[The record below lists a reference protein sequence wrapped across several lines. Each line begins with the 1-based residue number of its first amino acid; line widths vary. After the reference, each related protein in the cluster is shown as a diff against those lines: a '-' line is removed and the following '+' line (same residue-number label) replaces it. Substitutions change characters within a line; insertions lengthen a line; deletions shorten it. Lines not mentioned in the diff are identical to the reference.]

1 MTSKLNLD
9 PVVVAK
15 ARELARRAGAPVVE
29 LARTHTTVSVERAV
43 LRLAGLDGA
52 DEDGMPWVN
61 RLCDAVRETTGLE
74 HGVALPV
81 WDAMLTGGYP
91 DLRTLAVD
99 AAAGL
104 VKFRLPAGHEGDAA
118 RDAAFRSVKKG
129 ISLIDAQRAE
139 RDKMIAATSNPPMPW
154 IYLIVATGDIYEDI
168 PQAQAAAREGADIIA
183 VIRSTGQS
191 LLDYVP
197 EGATREGYAG
207 TYATQ
212 ENFRLMRAALD
223 DTSRELGRY
232 VRLTN
237 YASGLCM
244 PEIASLAG
252 LERLDM
258 MLNDCMYG
266 IIFRDI
272 NPVRTFIDQR
282 FSRQVHARAGI
293 VINTGE
299 DNYLTTADAVDAA
312 HTVVVSQLLNE
323 YFGREA
329 GLADWQ
335 LGLGHAFEIN
345 PAVPD
350 SFLLELAHAQLVR
363 ELFPDAPLKYMP
375 PTKHMTGNVFAGY
388 LLDAFFNLCGVMT
401 DQSILLIGMMT
412 EGIHTPFL
420 SDRDL
425 ALENVRYVRQA
436 AGRLGESFRPEPGGF
451 IERRAAEVLGEA
463 VTLLRKIGMDG
474 LLTAIADGTFGITK
488 RPADGG
494 RGLDGVI
501 KRADGYVNPAIDLLE
516 GTGAAAAAELSQAG
530 TEAAR

>member
-1 MTSKLNLD
+1 MTGKLNLD
-9 PVVVAK
+9 PALVAQ
-15 ARELARRAGAPVVE
+15 ARELARLAGQPVTD

-61 RLCDAVRETTGLE
+61 RLTDAVRESTGLE
-74 HGVALPV
+74 HGAALPV
-81 WDAMLTGGYP
+81 WDAMLTGGYR
-91 DLRTLAVD
+91 DVRTLAVD
-99 AAAGL
+99 AASGL
-104 VKFRLPAGHEGDAA
+104 VKFRLPMAADADAA
-118 RDAAFRSVKKG
+118 RESAARSVRKG
-129 ISLIDAQRAE
+129 IALIDQRRAE
-139 RDKMIAATSNPPMPW
+139 RDRMLAATSDPPMPW

-168 PQAQAAAREGADIIA
+168 PQAQAAAREGADVIA

-207 TYATQ
+207 TYATR
-212 ENFRLMRAALD
+212 ENFRLMRGALD
-223 DTSRELGRY
+223 DVSRELGRY

-244 PEIASLAG
+244 PEIAALAG

-329 GLADWQ
+329 GLADAQ

-345 PAVPD
+345 PDVAD
-350 SFLLELAHAQLVR
+350 SFLLELAHAQL
-363 ELFPDAPLKYMP
+363 
-375 PTKHMTGNVFAGY
+375 
-388 LLDAFFNLCGVMT
+388 MT

-425 ALENVRYVRQA
+425 ALENVRYVRRA
-436 AGRLGESFRPEPGGF
+436 AGRLGASFRPEPDGF
-451 IERRAAEVLGEA
+451 VAERARQVLGEA
-463 VTLLRKIGMDG
+463 IDLLRRIGSQG
-474 LLTAIADGTFGITK
+474 LLNAIGAGTFGVTK

-494 RGLDGVI
+494 RGLDGVVQ
-501 KRADGYVNPAIDLLE
+501 RAGGYYNPAAEMLE
-516 GTGAAAAAELSQAG
+516 AN
-530 TEAAR
+530 R